1 MANVTA
7 EARAT
12 ARHLPVSAT
21 KVRPVLALI
30 RGRGVEDAERELQ
43 LCQRSA
49 ADHVFRLLESA
60 IANAEHTRELPPEE
74 LYVVEC
80 YADEGPTRRWGRPRA
95 RGRYGRIKKR
105 SSHVTIALAR
115 YSPEE
120 LELVRARDEAR
131 GGTTAESRRRR
142 AERVAR
148 SRAAKAARAEEA
160 QEEVDEVEDLA
171 ELEDVE
177 AADQVEAED
186 AALEE
191 ADEADEAAE
200 ADEDAAAEDSDVAD
214 ETDGSDDDE
223 NDEKDA

>member
-12 ARHLPVSAT
+12 ARYLPVSAT
-21 KVRPVLALI
+21 KIRPVLALI

-49 ADHVFRLLESA
+49 ADHVFKLLESA

-74 LYVVEC
+74 LFVVEC

-131 GGTTAESRRRR
+131 GGTSAESRRRR

-148 SRAAKAARAEEA
+148 SRAAKAPA
-160 QEEVDEVEDLA
+160 QEIDEDIEDVEEVEELDELADVEAVDEVEA
-171 ELEDVE
+171 EDEVLDEADEDAV
-177 AADQVEAED
+177 AAEDDVEAED
-186 AALEE
+186 A
-191 ADEADEAAE
+191 DEPDDE
-200 ADEDAAAEDSDVAD
+200 
-214 ETDGSDDDE
+214 GSGDDE

>member
-12 ARHLPVSAT
+12 ARYLPVSAT
-21 KVRPVLALI
+21 KIRPVLALI

-49 ADHVFRLLESA
+49 ADHVFKLLESA

-74 LYVVEC
+74 LFVVEC

-131 GGTTAESRRRR
+131 GGTSAESRRRR

-148 SRAAKAARAEEA
+148 SRAAKAPA
-160 QEEVDEVEDLA
+160 QEIDEDIEDVEEVEELDELADVEAVDEVE
-171 ELEDVE
+171 
-177 AADQVEAED
+177 AED
-186 AALEE
+186 EVL
-191 ADEADEAAE
+191 DE
-200 ADEDAAAEDSDVAD
+200 ADEDAVAAEDAD
-214 ETDGSDDDE
+214 EPDDEGSGDDE

>member
-12 ARHLPVSAT
+12 ARYLPVSAT

-49 ADHVFRLLESA
+49 ADHVFKLLESA

-74 LYVVEC
+74 LFVVEC

-120 LELVRARDEAR
+120 LELVRARDESR

-148 SRAAKAARAEEA
+148 SREAKVARREEA
-160 QEEVDEVEDLA
+160 EDEVDEVEDLA

-177 AADQVEAED
+177 AADEVEAED
-186 AALEE
+186 AALED
-191 ADEADEAAE
+191 ADEE
-200 ADEDAAAEDSDVAD
+200 AAAEDSDAAD
-214 ETDGSDDDE
+214 EPDEADDSGDDE